1 VSDGNGIAVRKITP
15 GGVVTTVAYTDGFTA
30 ATGQPA
36 PTGALHIAAS
46 EISTVVVNSAGV
58 LYFPLGCAI
67 EKAGP

>member
-1 VSDGNGIAVRKITP
+1 
-15 GGVVTTVAYTDGFTA
+15 VAYTDGFTA

-46 EISTVVVNSAGV
+46 QIDTVVVNGAGV